1 MNMTLHRLHLTES
14 QRWYPVCLQIAP
26 MTDNRDRVANGPVEF
41 KQQMFKDFV
50 LLLIMGML

>member
-1 MNMTLHRLHLTES
+1 MTLHRLHLTES